1 MKRKQ
6 KILTALL
13 AAALLLTLLLPP
25 FAMLALQKLLPP
37 VFGESY
43 YAALQDKYAALR
55 EGDGKRR
62 ILLIGGSGTAFSVD
76 GALLEEETGLPCVNF
91 SLYAAFGTQYMMEL
105 AEPHIG
111 KGDIVVIAPELSSQ
125 TLSMYFGADAA
136 LRASEGAPSLLLR
149 ARWKDYFSLLAEF
162 PAYFQSKLSFLLP
175 EDGAPPKND
184 GVYSRASFDE
194 KGNMTF
200 LREENL
206 MPYGY
211 LPDALPDV
219 SPAAYSE
226 EFLNY
231 LCLYAEKVRGK
242 GAEIY
247 YAFPFM
253 NRLSLEKV
261 TEKQKSALED
271 FLLSRLNFPLLSSL
285 SARILDEGYFYDS
298 NYHTTT
304 DGMTAATLRLA
315 SDLKRILGDSSPL
328 KSEAPPPLTLDFSD
342 SEDGEE
348 LTDGIYRYR
357 LVNGGARL
365 TGLTDEGKKRTS
377 LSLPETLGGHPL
389 TALGREC
396 LAESGAETVTV
407 PAGVK
412 TLEGALFRGCP
423 VLREMHLRCGD
434 LPGVGET
441 LLDGFD
447 GSLRIYVPAVLYDN
461 YLTDYFWAPYGEF
474 LEKEP

>member
-184 GVYSRASFDE
+184 GVYSRASFDA

-328 KSEAPPPLTLDFSD
+328 KSEAPPPLTLDSSD

-348 LTDGIYRYR
+348 LTDRDLPLPPCKRRRASHRTYRR
-357 LVNGGARL
+357 R
-365 TGLTDEGKKRTS
+365 KKRTS
-377 LSLPETLGGHPL
+377 LSLPGNAGRTSAYGAGQRVSCGKRRGDRHRPGGGQN
-389 TALGREC
+389 A
-396 LAESGAETVTV
+396 
-407 PAGVK
+407 
-412 TLEGALFRGCP
+412 
-423 VLREMHLRCGD
+423 
-434 LPGVGET
+434 
-441 LLDGFD
+441 
-447 GSLRIYVPAVLYDN
+447 
-461 YLTDYFWAPYGEF
+461 
-474 LEKEP
+474 